1 MKRFYLEHH
10 KYLKKLEKRKNAAV
24 FVNESFILENHKI
37 FFL

>member
-1 MKRFYLEHH
+1 MKRFYLEHR

-24 FVNESFILENHKI
+24 FLNESFILENRKI